1 MAEITEED
9 RTTPLGIV
17 GFSIAYFSAAVA
29 AHSALEKSAPA
40 CLTTAP
46 VYNLMGQSIE
56 LALKSY
62 VRQQGGDLTQ
72 LLHLR
77 HDLVN
82 ALTTAQTLGLVHSIN
97 RDELVILNREYSTH
111 RFRYIKTGAVQ
122 LLEADALFRLGAAVL
137 EPCMAAIPDAWK
149 FLWQPEGKLVVD
161 GGWLSAMR
169 IKQSCVKASS

>member
-1 MAEITEED
+1 MSEITEED

-29 AHSALEKSAPA
+29 SHSAFEKAAPA
-40 CLTTAP
+40 SLTTAP

-56 LALKSY
+56 LALKSF

-72 LLHLR
+72 LLRLR

-82 ALTTAQTLGLVHSIN
+82 ALITAQTLGLAHSIN

-111 RFRYIKTGAVQ
+111 RFRYIRTGSVQ
-122 LLEADALFRLGAAVL
+122 VLEASALFRLGAEVL
-137 EPCMAAIPDAWK
+137 EPCIIAVRDAWK
-149 FLWQPEGKLVVD
+149 LLWQPQGKLVVD
-161 GGWLSAMR
+161 AGWLSAMR
-169 IKQSCVKASS
+169 IKQNSVEAAT